1 LRKRREIMKSK
12 TIWLSVMLT
21 LVLLLAGLG
30 TSLAVVDETG
40 SVSATATL
48 GASTSLS
55 VQAKRISDNGTVS
68 GIDFGSLPGGTG
80 NKSAPHYVE
89 VQVASNYGAWE
100 LEMYTDNFTVQPDT
114 TTWGFQYGGMKGS
127 TDGNRTGMVWQAYR
141 GTTAVSDPP
150 VALTGWTYLKDKKDV
165 DIPGTPDN
173 ESWATAHNDGYT
185 NIAYGGPDYVMVVE
199 PGSTGELDSDNTL
212 AVYLGGLFG
221 SAASDSYSTVIGL
234 DLYHE

>member
-1 LRKRREIMKSK
+1 
-12 TIWLSVMLT
+12 MLT

-40 SVSATATL
+40 TVSATATL
-48 GASTSLS
+48 GASTLLS
-55 VQAKRISDNGTVS
+55 VQAKKISDDGDVASVN
-68 GIDFGSLPGGTG
+68 FGSLSGGTG
-80 NKSAPHYVE
+80 NLLAPHYVE
-89 VQVASNYGAWE
+89 VQVQSNYGVWE
-100 LEMYTDNFTVQPDT
+100 LEMYTDNFADQPDIGI
-114 TTWGFQYGGMKGS
+114 WGYQYGGMKGS
-127 TDGNRTGMVWQAYR
+127 TAGNRTGMVWQAYR
-141 GTTAVSDPP
+141 ATTSVSDPP

-165 DIPGTPDN
+165 DDPTTLADD
-173 ESWATAHNDGYT
+173 ESWATAHVDGYT

-199 PGSTGELDSDNTL
+199 PGTTGELDSDNTL

>member
-1 LRKRREIMKSK
+1 MKSK

-21 LVLLLAGLG
+21 PVLLLAGLG

-40 SVSATATL
+40 SVTATATL

-55 VQAKRISDNGTVS
+55 VQAKKISDNGTVS
-68 GIDFGSLPGGTG
+68 GINFGSLPGGTG
-80 NKSAPHYVE
+80 NKLAPHYVE

-100 LEMYTDNFTVQPDT
+100 LEVYTDNFTTQPDT
-114 TTWGFQYGGMKGS
+114 DIWGYQYGGMKGA
-127 TDGNRTGMVWQAYR
+127 TDGNRVAIAWQAYR
-141 GTTAVSDPP
+141 ATTGVSDPP

-165 DIPGTPDN
+165 DIPATTPD
-173 ESWATAHNDGYT
+173 ESWANAHSDGYT

-212 AVYLGGLFG
+212 VVYLGGLFG
-221 SAASDSYSTVIGL
+221 SAASDSYSTVIGF

>member
-1 LRKRREIMKSK
+1 MKMRTMK
-12 TIWLSVMLT
+12 TIWLSGMLT

-30 TSLAVVDETG
+30 TSLAVLDETG
-40 SVSATATL
+40 TVSATATL

-55 VQAKRISDNGTVS
+55 VQAKRISDDGDVTSV
-68 GIDFGSLPGGTG
+68 DFGSLPGGTG
-80 NKSAPHYVE
+80 NKLALRYVE

-100 LEMYTDNFTVQPDT
+100 LEMYTANFTVQPDT

-127 TDGNRTGMVWQAYR
+127 TAGNRTGMVWQAYR
-141 GTTAVSDPP
+141 ATTSVSDPP

-165 DIPGTPDN
+165 DIPGTGPD

-185 NIAYGGPDYVMVVE
+185 NIAYGGPDYMNVVE
-199 PGSTGELDSDNTL
+199 PVTTGVPDTDKKLM
-212 AVYLGGLFG
+212 VYLGGLFG
-221 SAASDSYSTVIGL
+221 SAASDSYSTGIVF